1 MGGSNNLTSL
11 GPRLG
16 VRVGLQGCVRRLQV
30 NDHVYR
36 FRKSDPRREPNLS
49 AEYAALDGFGISE
62 LLFLTVVMVTLS
74 LSACYS

>member
-1 MGGSNNLTSL
+1 M
-11 GPRLG
+11 
-16 VRVGLQGCVRRLQV
+16 RRLQV

-62 LLFLTVVMVTLS
+62 LLLVS
-74 LSACYS
+74 LLVSLEYLNNLLNWFRLK